1 MQKPQIARCTAR
13 EILDS
18 RGNPTIEATVFLTDG
33 TVGVASVPSG
43 ASTGEFEAHELR
55 DRGIRR
61 YGGRGVLD
69 AVCNVCR
76 RISPALIGVS
86 ACEQF
91 EIDRIMT
98 ELDGTPNKSS
108 LGANA
113 MLAVS
118 LAAARAAANRFGVP
132 VYRYLGGSTVRRMP
146 VPMMNI
152 INGGA
157 HAGNNLDIQEFMI
170 LPVGASSFSDALRCG
185 SEIYRE
191 LGQRLRRRGLSTA
204 VGDEGGYAPD
214 LGSNEEAIE
223 LIIGAVEGAG
233 YDTDHVK
240 LALDVAA
247 GEWYD
252 KKEGVYKP
260 ASQNTVFLRDG
271 LIEYIEKLC
280 GSYPII
286 SVEDGLDQNDFEG
299 WAILTERLGK
309 QVMLVGDDLF
319 VTNTERLKKGI
330 SMSAA
335 NAVLVKPNQIGT
347 LTETLDVVRTARDAG
362 YKFILSHRS
371 GETEDTTLADLAVAT
386 SAPYIKAGAPCRGER
401 IAKYNRLLRIESSL
415 NSSSCYY

>member
-18 RGNPTIEATVFLTDG
+18 RGNPTVEATVFLTDG

-55 DRGIRR
+55 DKGIRR
-61 YGGRGVLD
+61 YGGLGVLD

-76 RISPALIGVS
+76 RISPALVGVNV
-86 ACEQF
+86 CEQF
-91 EIDRIMT
+91 EIDRIMI

-113 MLAVS
+113 MLSVS

-132 VYRYLGGSTVRRMP
+132 VYRYLGGSAVRRMP

-152 INGGA
+152 VNGGA

-191 LGQRLRRRGLSTA
+191 LGRRLRRRGLSTA

-214 LGSNEEAIE
+214 LDSNEEAIE
-223 LIIGAVEGAG
+223 LILGAIEGAG
-233 YDTDHVK
+233 YGTDHVK
-240 LALDVAA
+240 LALDIAA

-252 KKEGVYKP
+252 KKTAAYKQ
-260 ASQNTVFLRDG
+260 ASHELVLGREEM
-271 LIEYIEKLC
+271 IEYIEKLC
-280 GSYPII
+280 NDYPII
-286 SVEDGLDQNDFEG
+286 SVEDGLDQNDFDG
-299 WAILTERLGK
+299 WSSLTARLGQK
-309 QVMLVGDDLF
+309 VMLVGDDLF
-319 VTNTERLKKGI
+319 VTNAQRLKKGI
-330 SMSAA
+330 KMSAA

-401 IAKYNRLLRIESSL
+401 IAKYNRMLRIEASL

>member
-18 RGNPTIEATVFLTDG
+18 RGNPTVEATVFLTDG

-55 DRGIRR
+55 DKGIRR

-69 AVCNVCR
+69 AVCNICR
-76 RISPALIGVS
+76 RISPALVGVS
-86 ACEQF
+86 VCEQF
-91 EIDRIMT
+91 EIDRIMI

-118 LAAARAAANRFGVP
+118 LAAARAGANRFGVP

-157 HAGNNLDIQEFMI
+157 YAGNNLDIQEFMI
-170 LPVGASSFSDALRCG
+170 LPIGAPSFSDALRCG

-214 LGSNEEAIE
+214 LESNEDAIE
-223 LIIGAVEGAG
+223 LIIGAIEGAG
-233 YDTDHVK
+233 YDTDRVK
-240 LALDVAA
+240 LALDIAA

-252 KKEGVYKP
+252 KKEALYKP
-260 ASQNTVFLRDG
+260 SSLGKALGRDE
-271 LIEYIEKLC
+271 LISYIEKLC
-280 GSYPII
+280 GDYPII

-299 WAILTERLGK
+299 WSLLTDRLGRK
-309 QVMLVGDDLF
+309 VMLVGDDLF